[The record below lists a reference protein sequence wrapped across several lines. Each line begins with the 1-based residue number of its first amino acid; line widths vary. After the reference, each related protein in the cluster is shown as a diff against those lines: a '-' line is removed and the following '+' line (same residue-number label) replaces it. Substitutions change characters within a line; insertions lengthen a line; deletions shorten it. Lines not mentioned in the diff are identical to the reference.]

1 MLRKRARE
9 EDNAVLIDMASL
21 EPGNGSSYGSTAHAA
36 EVPSTLGVA
45 VGMVKAP
52 FSPLP
57 RLMRLLHAV

>member
-1 MLRKRARE
+1 MLRKRTRE

-21 EPGNGSSYGSTAHAA
+21 EPGTGSSYGSTAHAA

-52 FSPLP
+52 FSLLP
-57 RLMRLLHAV
+57 RLLRLPRAV

>member
-21 EPGNGSSYGSTAHAA
+21 EPGTGSSYGSTVHAV

-45 VGMVKAP
+45 SSGHGESAL
-52 FSPLP
+52 LP
-57 RLMRLLHAV
+57 TS